1 MDFFDKTVND
11 FDLADIDLNEIDYN
25 YLNITPF
32 LSMAKDMDLSKID
45 ITDMSSMFDFGD
57 MSDLQKKLMEG
68 YLTDDQVLAFKQAYS
83 TGKRRVA
90 SILLLPSSFLAQDK
104 TTPKIAAA
112 GSHPLS
118 ADC

>member
-1 MDFFDKTVND
+1 
-11 FDLADIDLNEIDYN
+11 
-25 YLNITPF
+25 
-32 LSMAKDMDLSKID
+32 
-45 ITDMSSMFDFGD
+45 MS
-57 MSDLQKKLMEG
+57 
-68 YLTDDQVLAFKQAYS
+68 FKQSKGRSKESQRQQKDTLTQQILLHQISIMHYAVLS
-83 TGKRRVA
+83 RHKKSGCKQQTHKQADNADRARVA